1 MSDMAREWHSYNDS
15 DIQGQPNSLEKMRHL
30 QKFLKI
36 CHFHEKFMR
45 YIGFNFLVLELQI
58 H

>member
-15 DIQGQPNSLEKMRHL
+15 DTRSNLIHWQKMRHL

-36 CHFHEKFMR
+36 CHFHGKFMG